1 MSEETNVEQEQ
12 ETQGTSENF
21 LDSLPE
27 DLRGEPSLQDI
38 KDLGSLAKGYVHAQK
53 MTGADKVVL
62 PSANASDEE
71 MGEFYNK
78 LGRPE
83 QADGYEVPTE
93 NMPQVDLDKDLLGG
107 FFEEA
112 HRVGLNKQQAA
123 ALVRWQA
130 QQTESYMSDAVQQ
143 QESGLEEAQ
152 AKMRKEF
159 GAAYDQKME
168 MATTALKQ
176 FGGEELVNLLNS
188 TGLGN
193 EPAVIK
199 AFANVGK
206 AIANDEIIGGGGR
219 QGFLMSP
226 SEAKQAIADRK
237 KDPNFMKS
245 YQERDAMGHKEAVS
259 EMQKLFATAYPT
271 GDA

>member
-12 ETQGTSENF
+12 DSQGTSENF

-27 DLRGEPSLQDI
+27 ELRTEPSLHDI
-38 KDLGSLAKGYVHAQK
+38 KDVGSLAKGYVHAQK
-53 MTGADKVVL
+53 MVGADKIVV
-62 PSANASDEE
+62 PGNDASDEE
-71 MGEFYNK
+71 MGAFYNK

-83 QADGYEVPTE
+83 QPDGYEVPTE
-93 NMPQVDLDKDLLGG
+93 NMPKIDIDKDVLGG

-112 HRVGLNKQQAA
+112 HRVGLSKQQAA

-130 QQTESYMSDAVQQ
+130 QQTDSYLSDSIQQ
-143 QESGLEEAQ
+143 QELGLEEATS
-152 AKMRKEF
+152 KMQKEF
-159 GAAYDQKME
+159 GGAYEQKME

-176 FGGEELVNLLNS
+176 FGGEELVELLNS

-226 SEAKQAIADRK
+226 SEAKQAIAEKK

-245 YQERDAMGHKEAVS
+245 YQERDATGHKDAVL

-271 GDA
+271 GE